1 MKKKLLSIVLSTL
14 VLSLTAC
21 GSSSDSTSQN
31 VAQEEV
37 VSEVAEQN
45 LNEAQDTKESQETVS
60 GGEETV
66 REEDSKESDTEAE
79 LITDEE
85 TEADKETASD
95 DKETISNDEIETTT
109 VVEETTTNTD
119 SDKTETTTEIPVSNE
134 TAPAQSQTF
143 NVNIKYDG
151 GQVWVYNPDDGT
163 INPVTMPPVDFG
175 NFQLVL
181 NGDIHVASG
190 LDGWAEYN
198 TMTEYDGVSPSY
210 EFYILVPLDA
220 QDANKTFDF
229 ELICPDNTAYN
240 IRTATVRNS
249 IDECA
254 QYVDFTYNNGT
265 IKGTATAKGQN
276 IWICFNVK
284 F

>member
-1 MKKKLLSIVLSTL
+1 MKKKLVSIVLTAL
-14 VLSLTAC
+14 MLSLTAC
-21 GSSSDSTSQN
+21 GNKSGEAAQSVSQESIET
-31 VAQEEV
+31 EESV
-37 VSEVAEQN
+37 QNENEVQDVKEPTEASQDEDKKVSEES
-45 LNEAQDTKESQETVS
+45 TKDSKSETVS
-60 GGEETV
+60 KDEVETT
-66 REEDSKESDTEAE
+66 SKEEA
-79 LITDEE
+79 TD
-85 TEADKETASD
+85 KN
-95 DKETISNDEIETTT
+95 K
-109 VVEETTTNTD
+109 D
-119 SDKTETTTEIPVSNE
+119 SDKPEASAEPTPEPTKEPVES
-134 TAPAQSQTF
+134 TPAPVQSQTF